1 MNEWILNG
9 SIIEIFFFTSY
20 HVNNIVIVTNT
31 FCYCNRIPSIDVS
44 SDILA
49 VSNLFELKSQNQ
61 NVAEILV
68 LEYIVAV
75 FDGYSIKE

>member
-1 MNEWILNG
+1 MNEWVLNG

-20 HVNNIVIVTNT
+20 HVNNVVIVTNT
-31 FCYCNRIPSIDVS
+31 FCYCNRIPSIDV
-44 SDILA
+44 LA